1 MQDDIQFKGIRQG
14 ILVTLPV
21 EREWAALVADLASR
35 IDEQPGFFQGAK
47 VVLQINKR
55 AVRQYELDNLIN
67 LLKKRNVELIAVMSS
82 SATSQGATHKLGL
95 ATELEDLPSSSPVP
109 VPTSL
114 PVQGPEEENQDKAPT
129 LPSQVEGTE
138 GILIH
143 RTLRSGMTIHSAG
156 HVVVIG
162 DVNPGA
168 EIIASGDIVV
178 WGRIRGVVHA
188 GADGN
193 TSCVVCALDLQ
204 PTQLRISSLIS
215 ISPPSKRRRPRPE
228 RAYVENGQIRA
239 EAWKPV

>member
-14 ILVTLPV
+14 ILVTLPI

-35 IDEQPGFFQGAK
+35 IDEQPGFFDGAK

-82 SATSQGATHKLGL
+82 SATSQGATHKIGL
-95 ATELEDLPSSSPVP
+95 ATELEDLPSSSPVS
-109 VPTSL
+109 VPSSL
-114 PVQGPEEENQDKAPT
+114 PVQEPEEDKAPT

-143 RTLRSGMTIHSAG
+143 RTLRSGMTIQSAG

-188 GADGN
+188 GADGD

-239 EAWKPV
+239 EAWKAV